1 MKGLCDDVCREDDV
15 DYLEDVEEGANPR
28 DEERLLGL
36 SRQDSSTV
44 IRHLLAFAPDETAEE
59 RRRGPRAPRRRSGGD
74 SHYDEAFR
82 RTEHLLTEAHD
93 QVRRERSQAIIQWST
108 LEGHPQARQLVM
120 VRNDERLHHWGL
132 YDLLLEKSREAA
144 SRDASV
150 AMGLAEMALAVAER
164 LNTERYGEERLADF
178 KTAALTALGDARRTA
193 GDLAGA
199 RLAFSQAR
207 IQLEMGTGDLME
219 EANLLGTLTKLLC
232 DLGEYGKAASSL
244 ERAIALYHRLGDD
257 RLDGTSVPW
266 PAEGDEDE
274 HHATESWARGSG

>member
-1 MKGLCDDVCREDDV
+1 V
-15 DYLEDVEEGANPR
+15 DYLDHVEEGASPR

-44 IRHLLAFAPDETAEE
+44 IRHLLAFAPEETPE
-59 RRRGPRAPRRRSGGD
+59 GRRRSPRPQTRRGGGESLYED
-74 SHYDEAFR
+74 AFR
-82 RTEHLLTEAHD
+82 RTEHRLSEAHD
-93 QVRRERSQAIIQWST
+93 QVRRERSLAIIQWST
-108 LEGHPQARQLVM
+108 LEGHPPARQLVM

-144 SRDASV
+144 SRDAGT
-150 AMGLAEMALAVAER
+150 AMGLAEMALAVSER
-164 LNTERYGEERLADF
+164 LAAERYGEERLADF
-178 KTAALTALGDARRTA
+178 KTAALTALGDARRVA

-257 RLDGTSVPW
+257 RLDGTSIPW
-266 PAEGDEDE
+266 PAAEDDEDE
-274 HHATESWARGSG
+274 HHQGESWARGSG

>member
-1 MKGLCDDVCREDDV
+1 M
-15 DYLEDVEEGANPR
+15 DYLEDVEEGAYPR

-44 IRHLLAFAPDETAEE
+44 IRHLLAFAPEETAEQ
-59 RRRGPRAPRRRSGGD
+59 RRRGSRPSRRRGGGGPR
-74 SHYDEAFR
+74 YDEAFR

-93 QVRRERSQAIIQWST
+93 KVRRERSLAIIQWST
-108 LEGHPQARQLVM
+108 LEGHPAARQLMM
-120 VRNDERLHHWGL
+120 VRNDERLHHWGI

-144 SRDASV
+144 SRDTA
-150 AMGLAEMALAVAER
+150 AATGLAEMALAVAER
-164 LNTERYGEERLADF
+164 LAAESYGEERLADF
-178 KTAALTALGDARRTA
+178 KTAALTALGDARRAA

-244 ERAIALYHRLGDD
+244 ERATALYHRLGDD
-257 RLDGTSVPW
+257 RLDGTSIPW
-266 PAEGDEDE
+266 PAEDDEDG
-274 HHATESWARGSG
+274 HRAAESWAGGSG